1 MFGRI
6 KRERKR
12 EMKTTDNKFRVGQR
26 YSRRSWCAALMSVA
40 LMTGG
45 LLVQADS
52 TRFSGQATVVRATV
66 AGLQP
71 IMLADTGPLPEEGGA
86 QEATLLEYPVAGLP
100 DPLNGALHAQVLHAS
115 TVAQGKQ
122 SESEASVANLD
133 LSLSGNAI
141 SADFLMARARA
152 ECQGGSASVSGSSQ
166 IAALT
171 VNGQNVVVSGQ
182 PNQTVAVGPVT
193 VVINE
198 QQAFVD
204 GDFGDI
210 TVNALHVT
218 VRDPLTGAVLAD
230 VVISSA
236 HADIMCAGPPPLG
249 KDFVTGGGWITGT
262 PSGAKANFGVAGGTK
277 PNDALWGHLSY
288 IDHGNGMKV
297 KGTGVTAYT
306 VVDSTTRQIDGTAAI
321 NGQAGFT
328 YSVVV
333 SDKGEPGRNDTFSI
347 SLSNGYTASGKLA
360 GGNIQ
365 LHTP

>member
-1 MFGRI
+1 
-6 KRERKR
+6 
-12 EMKTTDNKFRVGQR
+12 
-26 YSRRSWCAALMSVA
+26 
-40 LMTGG
+40 
-45 LLVQADS
+45 
-52 TRFSGQATVVRATV
+52 
-66 AGLQP
+66 
-71 IMLADTGPLPEEGGA
+71 
-86 QEATLLEYPVAGLP
+86 
-100 DPLNGALHAQVLHAS
+100 
-115 TVAQGKQ
+115 Q

-152 ECQGGSASVSGSSQ
+152 ECQGGSASVSGSSE

-218 VRDPLTGAVLAD
+218 VRDPLTVAVLAE
-230 VVISSA
+230 
-236 HADIMCAGPPPLG
+236 
-249 KDFVTGGGWITGT
+249 
-262 PSGAKANFGVAGGTK
+262 
-277 PNDALWGHLSY
+277 
-288 IDHGNGMKV
+288 
-297 KGTGVTAYT
+297 
-306 VVDSTTRQIDGTAAI
+306 
-321 NGQAGFT
+321 
-328 YSVVV
+328 VVV
-333 SDKGEPGRNDTFSI
+333 SDNGEPGRSDTFSI

-360 GGNIQ
+360 GGNIR

>member
-1 MFGRI
+1 
-6 KRERKR
+6 
-12 EMKTTDNKFRVGQR
+12 MKTTDNKFRVGQR
-26 YSRRSWCAALMSVA
+26 YSRRSWCASLMSVA

-71 IMLADTGPLPEEGGA
+71 IVLADTGPLPEAGGA

-204 GDFGDI
+204 RDFGDI

-218 VRDPLTGAVLAD
+218 VRDPLTGALLAD

-236 HADIMCAGPPPLG
+236 HADIMCAGPPPSG

-277 PNDALWGHLSY
+277 PNNALWGHLSY

-306 VVDSTTRQIDGTAAI
+306 VLDSTTRQIDGTAAI

-347 SLSNGYTASGKLA
+347 ILSNGYTASGKLA

>member
-1 MFGRI
+1 
-6 KRERKR
+6 
-12 EMKTTDNKFRVGQR
+12 MKTTDNKFQPGQL
-26 YSRRSWCAALMSVA
+26 YIRRAWCAALMSVA
-40 LMTGG
+40 LISGG
-45 LLVQADS
+45 LWVKADA
-52 TRFSGQATVVRATV
+52 TRFSGQATVVQASV

-71 IMLADTGPLPEEGGA
+71 LVLVDTGPLPEEGGA
-86 QEATLLEYPVAGLP
+86 QEATLLEYPVTGLP
-100 DPLNGALHAQVLHAS
+100 DPLNGALQAQVLHAA
-115 TVAQGKQ
+115 TVGQGNR
-122 SESEASVANLD
+122 SDSEASVANLD
-133 LSLSGNAI
+133 LSLAGNTI

-152 ECQGGSASVSGSSQ
+152 ECQGGKASVSGSSE

-171 VNGQNVVVSGQ
+171 VNGQNLTVSGQ
-182 PNQTVAVGPVT
+182 PNQTVSVGPVT

-218 VRDPLTGAVLAD
+218 VRDPLSGATLAD
-230 VVISSA
+230 VIISSA
-236 HADIMCAGPPPLG
+236 HADIICAGAPPSG

-277 PNDALWGHLSY
+277 PNNALWGHLSY

-297 KGTGVTAYT
+297 KGTGVTAYAVT
-306 VVDSTTRQIDGTAAI
+306 GETSRHIEGTCEINSAAGTYRID
-321 NGQAGFT
+321 
-328 YSVVV
+328 V
-333 SDKGEPGRNDTFSI
+333 SDNGEPGRKDTFSI
-347 SLSNGYTASGKLA
+347 SLSNGYVASGKLG

>member
-12 EMKTTDNKFRVGQR
+12 EIKTTDNKFRVGQLF
-26 YSRRSWCAALMSVA
+26 SRRSWCAALMSVA

-71 IMLADTGPLPEEGGA
+71 IVLADTGPLPEAGGA

-133 LSLSGNAI
+133 LSIAGNTI

-182 PNQTVAVGPVT
+182 PNQTVAVGPLT

-218 VRDPLTGAVLAD
+218 VRDPLTGATLAD
-230 VVISSA
+230 VIISSA
-236 HADIMCAGPPPLG
+236 HADIICAGPPPSG

-262 PSGAKANFGVAGGTK
+262 PSGAKANFGVAGGNQCNK
-277 PNDALWGHLSY
+277 ERWGRARH
-288 IDHGNGMKV
+288 IDFGG
-297 KGTGVTAYT
+297 G
-306 VVDSTTRQIDGTAAI
+306 S
-321 NGQAGFT
+321 
-328 YSVVV
+328 
-333 SDKGEPGRNDTFSI
+333 EPR
-347 SLSNGYTASGKLA
+347 
-360 GGNIQ
+360 
-365 LHTP
+365 